1 MVTRIRITTTNQN
14 VSLQVGDHA
23 YYSTEDAGG
32 NLNTPIHIGKII
44 AVASSYIDV
53 EGGGNGVSN
62 QDYIMFK
69 KNNQVNKSGIKGYY
83 SEFKFTTNSNAP
95 QELFSVGSEVV
106 ESSK

>member
-1 MVTRIRITTTNQN
+1 MVRIRISTANQN
-14 VSLQVGDHA
+14 ASVQVGDHA
-23 YYSTEDAGG
+23 YYSTVDAGS
-32 NLNTPIHIGKII
+32 NLNAPIHIGEII
-44 AVASSYIDV
+44 SVAPSYIDV
-53 EGGGNGVSN
+53 EGFGNGVSN

-83 SEFKFTTNSNAP
+83 SEFKFTTSSTAP

>member
-1 MVTRIRITTTNQN
+1 MVRIRISTENQN
-14 VSLQVGDHA
+14 VSVQAGDHA
-23 YYSTEDAGG
+23 YYSTINAGG
-32 NLNTPIHIGKII
+32 VLNTPIHIGEIT

-53 EGGGNGVSN
+53 EGDGNGVSN

-83 SEFKFTTNSNAP
+83 SEFKFTTSSTAP